1 MADLIYKYTK
11 GELNISDLKK
21 CIQDIELTQDDQ
33 CLIVNYLKYALPIQ
47 LKHYFSTSDTQKLQ
61 EIIQL
66 ATWLYD
72 TNRLEEHRW
81 LSILEE
87 LYEDLDSASYEFFF
101 TFLEEKAKNRQMVKF
116 SSA

>member
-11 GELNISDLKK
+11 GALQVSDLTK
-21 CIQDIELTQDDQ
+21 CIPDIEFTQEDQ
-33 CLIVNYLKYALPIQ
+33 CLIVNYLKYAIPIH
-47 LKHYFSTSDTQKLQ
+47 LKHYFDTSDTSKLQ
-61 EIIQL
+61 EILQV

-72 TNRLEEHRW
+72 THRLEEHRW

-101 TFLEEKAKNRQMVKF
+101 TYLEQKAQHRQMVNS